1 MISKKRRFQNFDW
14 IHFAFTLTFV
24 ATGLIFVF
32 SSTYTPEKPISFF
45 FKKQVLGTCIGLI
58 VYFLC
63 TIMPLRVL
71 GRLGYFGFMGVI
83 CLLLYTLFLGKVG
96 GLGAKRWISLYFFNI
111 QPSELAKLCF
121 PLFVGYYFNEEHGLH
136 VKETKLTLSRYMIP
150 LIALFLGTLLIV
162 RQPDLGTGIAFFILG
177 IAILWIAGLS
187 TRFIAIM
194 ALVGVLSTP
203 IMWTMLRP
211 YQKQRVMVLLGK
223 EKNRKDRYQIE
234 QAKIAVGSGGL
245 TGKGFMK
252 GTQNKLCFLP
262 EDHTD
267 FIFAVIAEELG
278 FAGAAMTLLLF
289 LAFMLRTAF
298 AITEL
303 KTVLGQLIA
312 SGLLVQ
318 IFLSVIINVG
328 MTLGILPVVGMSL
341 PLFSYGLTNL
351 WATLASFGIIGN
363 IIAHRSLY

>member
-1 MISKKRRFQNFDW
+1 
-14 IHFAFTLTFV
+14 
-24 ATGLIFVF
+24 
-32 SSTYTPEKPISFF
+32 
-45 FKKQVLGTCIGLI
+45 
-58 VYFLC
+58 
-63 TIMPLRVL
+63 
-71 GRLGYFGFMGVI
+71 
-83 CLLLYTLFLGKVG
+83 
-96 GLGAKRWISLYFFNI
+96 
-111 QPSELAKLCF
+111 
-121 PLFVGYYFNEEHGLH
+121 
-136 VKETKLTLSRYMIP
+136 
-150 LIALFLGTLLIV
+150 
-162 RQPDLGTGIAFFILG
+162 
-177 IAILWIAGLS
+177 
-187 TRFIAIM
+187 
-194 ALVGVLSTP
+194 LVGVLSTP